1 MWLPIQELKAT
12 NDTLRALQMQLEK
25 AFHIQNSGGQTNS
38 TLTAILETKD
48 ARIAT
53 LEKEV
58 KLLEHELDRQ
68 RDFGPRDYV
77 TSPFLDHPL
86 PSHSMG
92 YKQQVSE
99 EESGVFHVACRAPS
113 DTLSWPQCLVFCI
126 RQHYLYYLT
135 SCLCHSVCS
144 VHIPLQLCFLLF
156 ADGLSMRGHIA
167 WGLCLELSWGGSLFV
182 SEIGTNLWQEN
193 RIYFSALSNSYM
205 IQCWCGVGIINFWK
219 A

>member
-1 MWLPIQELKAT
+1 
-12 NDTLRALQMQLEK
+12 MQLEK

-92 YKQQVSE
+92 YKQQVSV

-113 DTLSWPQCLVFCI
+113 DTLSRPKCLVFCI
-126 RQHYLYYLT
+126 RPHYLYYLT
-135 SCLCHSVCS
+135 SSLCHSVCS
-144 VHIPLQLCFLLF
+144 VHVPSTVLSTVWRVSAC
-156 ADGLSMRGHIA
+156 ADILH
-167 WGLCLELSWGGSLFV
+167 
-182 SEIGTNLWQEN
+182 
-193 RIYFSALSNSYM
+193 
-205 IQCWCGVGIINFWK
+205 GVVFEAG
-219 A
+219 

>member
-126 RQHYLYYLT
+126 RQHYLFYLT

-144 VHIPLQLCFLLF
+144 VHTPSTVLSTVCRRSQHAWTYCMGFVFRAQVGGGGGESFCFGNWNKF
-156 ADGLSMRGHIA
+156 M
-167 WGLCLELSWGGSLFV
+167 
-182 SEIGTNLWQEN
+182 T
-193 RIYFSALSNSYM
+193 
-205 IQCWCGVGIINFWK
+205 
-219 A
+219 

>member
-1 MWLPIQELKAT
+1 MLKSDCVRLADLCLTIITSIEQLSLNLFVSFWLPIQELKAT

-113 DTLSWPQCLVFCI
+113 DTLSRPQCLVFCI
-126 RQHYLYYLT
+126 RQHYLYYT
-135 SCLCHSVCS
+135 
-144 VHIPLQLCFLLF
+144 
-156 ADGLSMRGHIA
+156 
-167 WGLCLELSWGGSLFV
+167 
-182 SEIGTNLWQEN
+182 T
-193 RIYFSALSNSYM
+193 
-205 IQCWCGVGIINFWK
+205 
-219 A
+219 

>member
-1 MWLPIQELKAT
+1 MSLFWLPIQELKAT

-144 VHIPLQLCFLLF
+144 VHIPSTV
-156 ADGLSMRGHIA
+156 LSTVCRRSQHARTYCMGFVFGA
-167 WGLCLELSWGGSLFV
+167 QGGWGGGRVFLFRKL
-182 SEIGTNLWQEN
+182 EQIYD
-193 RIYFSALSNSYM
+193 RITEYISQL
-205 IQCWCGVGIINFWK
+205 
-219 A
+219 